1 MQGALRSPPVGT
13 RRPSARFAHVQ
24 ILSQGDAARPR
35 EENFGPTSAKRGLP
49 GLTTYLMYLFSP
61 YTPISSDAVDCGTPY
76 FPDCEPSWSTCQFC
90 GAIHCI
96 RCHDYDECLPGQ
108 VAKDP
113 TAALGVCVQ
122 CVQSCEFNE
131 GEEDSCL
138 LGEGVRERLGQKLS
152 WL

>member
-1 MQGALRSPPVGT
+1 
-13 RRPSARFAHVQ
+13 
-24 ILSQGDAARPR
+24 
-35 EENFGPTSAKRGLP
+35 
-49 GLTTYLMYLFSP
+49 MYLFSP

-122 CVQSCEFNE
+122 CGQSFEVNE

-138 LGEGVRERLGQKLS
+138 LGEGVRERLDRSCPGCKGKLS
-152 WL
+152 SDKGEQVAAEPIRSFLVIGT